1 MARMRYSETNGQRKR
16 CLDTQRYTD
25 KERCDRE
32 KDGVRKT
39 EMGKAVVFRMRT
51 TKRQKIYRDFY
62 T

>member
-1 MARMRYSETNGQRKR
+1 MARMRYSETNWQRKR

-25 KERCDRE
+25 KERYDRE

-39 EMGKAVVFRMRT
+39 EIGKAVVFRMRT
-51 TKRQKIYRDFY
+51 TKRQDIRDFY